1 MLATLVIGLREGLEA
16 ALIVGIIAAFLRRA
30 GKPLRPMW
38 IGVGIAV
45 ALSIAVG
52 VTLELVSAELPQA
65 QQEGM
70 ESVIGLVAVGVVTGM
85 IGWMNTHARN
95 MKAELEQHAAH
106 ALRDGTAWALVGMA
120 FLAVLKEGFETSVFL
135 LAAFQSS
142 TSALAAG
149 AGAVI
154 GVAIAVAIGV
164 GIFRG
169 GVKLNLAKFFRIT
182 GIFLVFVAAG
192 LVLSSLRTAHE
203 AGWIVIGQQTT
214 LNLSWLAP
222 AGSVQAALLTGV
234 LGIPADP
241 RLIEVLGWF
250 AYLIPTLAYLL
261 WPVAKRPSATGLPR
275 LRFGLAAAFA
285 VAAVALAAGVVL
297 PTTSPAA
304 GAAQLTSST
313 GASLGHATLTS
324 TGRSHTLRSSV
335 GGAITTQKF
344 TQSDTRATSHD
355 GVAAREWQGRTSTP
369 VTGKPST
376 ISLDDLVALSG
387 GRLPIGVNASANPG
401 PFNASWETNSTT
413 TAWLS
418 SGSASTS
425 SSLSTLLDATN
436 QSATL
441 LTLSGGGLPSSR
453 VISLDAATP
462 SWSVAQSYTDRVIA
476 NDATLVSTRSE
487 LLLWKLWLPLALA
500 LAALVLCCYGIR
512 SLLKLN
518 ATRRQQQQQ
527 REQGRAEARAPQPAS
542 ARA

>member
-70 ESVIGLVAVGVVTGM
+70 ESIIGLVAVGVVTGM

-149 AGAVI
+149 AGAVV
-154 GVAIAVAIGV
+154 GVVIAVAIGV

-203 AGWIVIGQQTT
+203 AGWIVIGQQAT

-261 WPVAKRPSATGLPR
+261 WPMSRRPSAAALPR
-275 LRFGLAAAFA
+275 LRFGLAAVFA
-285 VAAVALAAGVVL
+285 VAAVALAAGVIL
-297 PTTSPAA
+297 PTTASSA
-304 GAAQLTSST
+304 GTARLTSAS
-313 GASLGHATLTS
+313 GATLGHAKI
-324 TGRSHTLRSSV
+324 TGSGESHRLVTDV
-335 GGAITTQKF
+335 GGAITTQHF
-344 TQSDTRATSHD
+344 AQSQTHATSHD
-355 GVAAREWQGRTSTP
+355 GVAAREWQSRVSTP
-369 VTGKPST
+369 VAGKPTT
-376 ISLDDLVALSG
+376 ISLDDLVAISG

-401 PFNASWETNSTT
+401 PFTATWKTNSVTT
-413 TAWLS
+413 VWLS
-418 SGSASTS
+418 GAH
-425 SSLSTLLDATN
+425 LLDASN

-441 LTLSGGGLPSSR
+441 LTLSGGGLPSPR
-453 VISLDAATP
+453 VISVDAGTP
-462 SWSVAQSYTDRVIA
+462 SWSLAQSYTNRVIA
-476 NDATLVSTRSE
+476 NDAALVTARSE
-487 LLLWKLWLPLALA
+487 LLLWKLWLPLSLA
-500 LAALVLCCYGIR
+500 IAAIVLCCYGIR
-512 SLLKLN
+512 SRLKLR
-518 ATRRQQQQQ
+518 ATRRQQQ
-527 REQGRAEARAPQPAS
+527 EVHAETRAPQPAS